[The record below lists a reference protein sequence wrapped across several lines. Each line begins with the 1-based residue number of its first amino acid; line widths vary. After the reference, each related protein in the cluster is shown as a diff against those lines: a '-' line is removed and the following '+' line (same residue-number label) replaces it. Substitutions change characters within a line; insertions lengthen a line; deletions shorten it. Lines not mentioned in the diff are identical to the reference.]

1 VLDGSPFFMQNSS
14 QQTGI
19 TAQIPLPVK
28 GRRHGVKGPIF
39 KALGTFLAVDN
50 GGAISARLR
59 DREEYADSYP
69 KTEYYSREIE
79 YRGHPARS
87 LR

>member
-1 VLDGSPFFMQNSS
+1 MDRRFFMQNSS
-14 QQTGI
+14 QQTDI
-19 TAQIPLPVK
+19 TAQIPLAGK

-39 KALGTFLAVDN
+39 KTLGTFPAVDN

-59 DREEYADSYP
+59 DREEYGDSYS

-79 YRGHPARS
+79 
-87 LR
+87 